1 MKAICDNCTSLLVE
15 IEGVKSR
22 RGFTRVKPTMWKKPT
37 SGTMSSWI
45 IRNAS
50 SNVSR
55 RSSPVAADALSVGGF
70 EPFSTQDWPGRL
82 AAVVFVQG
90 CPWRCSYCHNP
101 GLQSQCAPQ
110 AGLRWADLRARWR
123 TRIGLLDGLVFSG
136 GEPTLDPALP
146 SALAEVREA
155 GLATALHTAGVSAA
169 HLSRVLPLLD
179 WVALDIKAAPPQLPA
194 LTGAPGSVRE
204 TARALQLVQQSGVA
218 YELRTTWHPRWLPEP
233 ALLMLAD
240 WLASHGVQRWVLQAG
255 RPPGG
260 GPAAALAASWREA
273 LKARVPQL
281 SFR

>member
-1 MKAICDNCTSLLVE
+1 MV
-15 IEGVKSR
+15 V
-22 RGFTRVKPTMWKKPT
+22 
-37 SGTMSSWI
+37 
-45 IRNAS
+45 
-50 SNVSR
+50 
-55 RSSPVAADALSVGGF
+55 ADALSVGGF

-110 AGLRWADLRARWR
+110 AGLRWADLRARWQD
-123 TRIGLLDGLVFSG
+123 RIGLLDGLVFSG

-169 HLSRVLPLLD
+169 HLSRMLPLLD

-255 RPPGG
+255 RPTGG